1 MSIATNEPAQPV
13 HLPSLP
19 GRLRPFVRLAL
30 VGGVVLLLDAATAR
44 LSEHGLLLPASIV
57 TVARILSASVI
68 FRYPLAGFVFA
79 LEVDKWDWFWL
90 GMPDLS
96 DADHA
101 WYQEWDKVMD
111 LVTLGAAAATTF
123 YWRDHLARNLALG
136 TFALRLV
143 GVAAFTMTQHRWL
156 LIAFPNLFESIYLL
170 YMIFRVLTGQHQLLH
185 SRASAAVVML
195 ALLIP
200 KLGQE
205 YFLHHLEQRPWH
217 IYHLLPWPTLNAW
230 LWGGLLYALPL
241 AALVVLVWC
250 SHGRATSRD
259 PEVQLEAPAL
269 FGDQPGAS

>member
-1 MSIATNEPAQPV
+1 MSTATDDSASSVQVPP
-13 HLPSLP
+13 LP
-19 GRLRPFVRLAL
+19 GRWRPFARLAL
-30 VGGVVLLLDAATAR
+30 VAGVVFALDALTAR
-44 LSEHGLLLPASIV
+44 LSAHGLALPASIV
-57 TVARILSASVI
+57 TVARILAAGAI

-101 WYQEWDKVMD
+101 WYQAWDKVMD

-136 TFALRLV
+136 SFAFRLV
-143 GVAAFTMTQHRWL
+143 GVAAFTFTQHRWL
-156 LIAFPNLFESIYLL
+156 LIAFPNIFESIYLL

-185 SRASAAVVML
+185 SRATAVAVFI

-200 KLGQE
+200 KLVQE

-217 IYHLLPWPTLNAW
+217 IYQVLPWPMLNAW
-230 LWGGLLYALPL
+230 LWGGMLYALPL
-241 AALVVLVWC
+241 AALVVLVLR
-250 SHGRATSRD
+250 SDGRATSRD
-259 PEVQLEAPAL
+259 PEVQAEAPAL
-269 FGDQPGAS
+269 FGDQPGTS